1 MTTDGRSI
9 LQATKEHRL
18 VVSVIR
24 NEMAVWL
31 LGYIELYSPV
41 TRSELEGSLDTENP
55 TDLFTSIDH
64 LGGAG
69 LIQKRD
75 DGKLETTELG
85 ARLSRLL
92 GVVKEDILDFS
103 RRVISCDVFQLENV
117 DLSAMRANKVSLIEE
132 LVHSPHLYG
141 EREGSRY
148 GFVESKVIGE
158 EVVFGYFAQEYWD
171 RSLKYDNGLERREEW
186 DTRYT
191 DLMFVWPLHSSVFI
205 LQDTRFYGAPT
216 LNMTTAKNRI
226 LMILTLLL
234 DHCNVRR
241 TGDVVFR
248 PFQRTM
254 SKEEMLAVF
263 EESET
268 VSRAQIGL
276 EAVTYPVEQ
285 EISVFN
291 PREDW
296 NEMLREIINVYE
308 IPNVGNVVF
317 TAKKLGT
324 LSKSK
329 IAKAL
334 ALVGELKT
342 ITLGRGK
349 GARKV
354 TPRVPTHIARVN
366 VNDPVTEEEVIGIV
380 GYLQERIGVRLTDLP
395 VRRGVADL
403 QIKLDI

>member
-1 MTTDGRSI
+1 M

-18 VVSVIR
+18 VASVIR
-24 NEMAVWL
+24 SEMAVWL
-31 LGYIELYSPV
+31 LGYIEVYGPV
-41 TRSELEGSLDTENP
+41 TRSELEGSLDMEDATN
-55 TDLFTSIDH
+55 LLTSIEH
-64 LGGAG
+64 LGEAG
-69 LIQKRD
+69 LVQKRN
-75 DGKLETTELG
+75 DGTLETTELG

-92 GVVKEDILDFS
+92 GVVKEEILDFS
-103 RRVISCDVFQLENV
+103 RRVISCDVFQIENV
-117 DLSAMRANKVSLIEE
+117 DRSAIRANKVSLIEE
-132 LVHSPHLYG
+132 LVHSPRLYG
-141 EREGSRY
+141 EREGNRY
-148 GFVESKVIGE
+148 GFVETKVIGE

-191 DLMFVWPLHSSVFI
+191 DLMFVWPLHSSVFM

-216 LNMTTAKNRI
+216 LSMTTAKNRI
-226 LMILTLLL
+226 VMILTLLL

-241 TGDVVFR
+241 TGDIVFR

-254 SKEEMLAVF
+254 SREEMLAAL

-276 EAVTYPVEQ
+276 EAATYPVEH
-285 EISVFN
+285 ELSVFN
-291 PREDW
+291 PRQDW
-296 NEMLREIINVYE
+296 NEMLRQIINEYE
-308 IPNVGNVVF
+308 IPNIGNVVF

-334 ALVGELKT
+334 ALVGEVKV
-342 ITLGRGK
+342 ITLWRGK
-349 GARKV
+349 SARKV
-354 TPRVPTHIARVN
+354 TPRVPTHIGQVN
-366 VNDPVTEEEVIGIV
+366 VSDPVTEEEVMGIV
-380 GYLQERIGVRLTDLP
+380 GYLQERIGVLLTDLP
-395 VRRGVADL
+395 VRAKVADL

>member
-1 MTTDGRSI
+1 M

-18 VVSVIR
+18 VASVIR
-24 NEMAVWL
+24 SEMAVWL
-31 LGYIELYSPV
+31 LGYIEVYGPV
-41 TRSELEGSLDTENP
+41 TRSELEGSLDMEDATN
-55 TDLFTSIDH
+55 LLTSIEH
-64 LGGAG
+64 LGEAG
-69 LIQKRD
+69 LVQKRN

-92 GVVKEDILDFS
+92 GVVKEEILDFS
-103 RRVISCDVFQLENV
+103 RRVISCDVFQIENV
-117 DLSAMRANKVSLIEE
+117 DISAIRANKVSLIEE
-132 LVHSPHLYG
+132 LVHSPRLYG
-141 EREGSRY
+141 ERAGNRY
-148 GFVESKVIGE
+148 GFVETKVIGE

-191 DLMFVWPLHSSVFI
+191 DLMFVWPLHSSVFM

-216 LNMTTAKNRI
+216 LSMTTAKNRI
-226 LMILTLLL
+226 VMILTLLL
-234 DHCNVRR
+234 DQCNVRR
-241 TGDVVFR
+241 TGDMVFR

-254 SKEEMLAVF
+254 SREEMLAVL

-276 EAVTYPVEQ
+276 EAVTYPMEH
-285 EISVFN
+285 ELSVFN
-291 PREDW
+291 PRQDW
-296 NEMLREIINVYE
+296 NEMLRQIINEYE
-308 IPNVGNVVF
+308 IPNIGNVVF

-334 ALVGELKT
+334 ALVGEVKA
-342 ITLGRGK
+342 ITLWRGK
-349 GARKV
+349 SARKV
-354 TPRVPTHIARVN
+354 TPRVPTHIGQVN
-366 VNDPVTEEEVIGIV
+366 VSDPVTEEEVMGIV
-380 GYLQERIGVRLTDLP
+380 GYLQERIGVLLTDLP
-395 VRRGVADL
+395 VRAKVADL